1 MTEEEPQV
9 SGDQLE
15 AAAPV
20 SDVQSEPQAEQVNEE
35 GQQVPLSAL
44 QSERAQRQQVQD
56 ELKVM
61 KDHLALIQAQQSQIQ
76 AQQQPKEEIDNLS
89 DDDVLTVGEAKK
101 FLGRMNQQY
110 QGSIEELKMAQKYPN
125 YQEVV
130 TNYLPEVIKQNPTI
144 ANTLQKTQDY
154 ELAYY
159 LATHSEKYKTDHK
172 RAKKSADA
180 ERILQNSQQPGS
192 LSSVGQISPV
202 NQAKRYKDMS
212 DTDFKQEVNRNLG
225 YA

>member
-1 MTEEEPQV
+1 MTDEQQV

-20 SDVQSEPQAEQVNEE
+20 SDVQSEPQPEQVSEE

-56 ELKVM
+56 ELKMM
-61 KDHLALIQAQQSQIQ
+61 KDHLALIQAQQQSQPQ
-76 AQQQPKEEIDNLS
+76 AQQPKEEIDNLA

-101 FLGRMNQQY
+101 ILTRMNQQY
-110 QGSIEELKMAQKYPN
+110 QGSIEELRMAQKYPN
-125 YQEVV
+125 YREVV
-130 TNYLPEVIKQNPTI
+130 TNYLPEVIKQNPSI
-144 ANTLQKTQDY
+144 AQTLQGSQDY

-159 LATHSEKYKTDHK
+159 LATHTEKYKADHK
-172 RAKKSADA
+172 RAKKHADA
-180 ERILQNSQQPGS
+180 ERIVQNSSQPGS

-202 NQAKRYKDMS
+202 NQAKKYKDMS
-212 DTDFKQEVNRNLG
+212 DKDFRKEVHRNLG